1 MITEITDFTGIR
13 LYLINLRDLGKGS
26 LYLKYDE
33 SLLDV
38 LKITFMLQKRRMFLN
53 DRIRLFL
60 TYADDV
66 PMKGRIIETSIFGTV
81 CTARSLV
88 LLIMLKNCICNC
100 QRTMADTPNL
110 MVVKQVCPSIYSRP
124 NIFHLSSFINIFP
137 VFI

>member
-1 MITEITDFTGIR
+1 MTPD
-13 LYLINLRDLGKGS
+13 LRDLGKGS
-26 LYLKYDE
+26 LCLKYDE

-81 CTARSLV
+81 CTGRSL
-88 LLIMLKNCICNC
+88 
-100 QRTMADTPNL
+100 
-110 MVVKQVCPSIYSRP
+110 
-124 NIFHLSSFINIFP
+124 
-137 VFI
+137 